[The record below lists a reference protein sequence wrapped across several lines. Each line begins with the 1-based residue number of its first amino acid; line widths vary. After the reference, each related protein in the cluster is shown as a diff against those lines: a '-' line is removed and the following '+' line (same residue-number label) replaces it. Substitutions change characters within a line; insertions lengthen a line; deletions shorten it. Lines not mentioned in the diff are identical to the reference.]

1 MTSMRLA
8 LVSLLT
14 MLALGVVGCGSS
26 SVGTTSGARN
36 LEAAAVVPAD
46 AALYVGVVT
55 GSDSSQWEAVQALL
69 GRFPDGDRLLASM
82 TKELAGEGLDW
93 ERDVKPALGP
103 VTAIVLLP
111 GSSDPVAITKPS
123 LRTKLDALLGHFH
136 SSAAAASLED
146 GWVAVAQK
154 QATVDAYKHALGSD
168 RLADDSTFADAVGD
182 VPEDALASV
191 FVRPGALN
199 FSGVSTPAGAP
210 APTSGFE
217 WASGSL
223 TAADDGLAVDG
234 TIRMDKAPASYE
246 PTLLRRVPAGAI
258 LAVSFHGSDQIEKS
272 ITGQTALAP
281 FLPSVEQA
289 LGVRLADVLA
299 LLRNQGVLYVRPGLP
314 IPEVTLAVE
323 TTDTDAAL
331 ATVDR
336 IARHLAGSFETTE
349 VDGVTAHVL
358 RMDQVR
364 VTWAAFDGTLLL
376 STGPSA
382 LRDFRSDDAKLVDEK
397 RFTAAGDEVGLGDS
411 TAGVAYVDM
420 QRVTELIDGLAG
432 LAGEDVPPELARN
445 LAPIESIATNATADG
460 SGVRFRGFLSVPAR

>member
-1 MTSMRLA
+1 
-8 LVSLLT
+8 
-14 MLALGVVGCGSS
+14 
-26 SVGTTSGARN
+26 
-36 LEAAAVVPAD
+36 
-46 AALYVGVVT
+46 
-55 GSDSSQWEAVQALL
+55 
-69 GRFPDGDRLLASM
+69 
-82 TKELAGEGLDW
+82 
-93 ERDVKPALGP
+93 
-103 VTAIVLLP
+103 
-111 GSSDPVAITKPS
+111 
-123 LRTKLDALLGHFH
+123 
-136 SSAAAASLED
+136 
-146 GWVAVAQK
+146 
-154 QATVDAYKHALGSD
+154 
-168 RLADDSTFADAVGD
+168 
-182 VPEDALASV
+182 
-191 FVRPGALN
+191 
-199 FSGVSTPAGAP
+199 
-210 APTSGFE
+210 
-217 WASGSL
+217 
-223 TAADDGLAVDG
+223 
-234 TIRMDKAPASYE
+234 
-246 PTLLRRVPAGAI
+246 
-258 LAVSFHGSDQIEKS
+258 VSFHGSDQNEKS

-323 TTDTDAAL
+323 TPDTDAAL

-358 RMDQVR
+358 RIDQVR

-420 QRVTELIDGLAG
+420 QRVSELIDGLAG